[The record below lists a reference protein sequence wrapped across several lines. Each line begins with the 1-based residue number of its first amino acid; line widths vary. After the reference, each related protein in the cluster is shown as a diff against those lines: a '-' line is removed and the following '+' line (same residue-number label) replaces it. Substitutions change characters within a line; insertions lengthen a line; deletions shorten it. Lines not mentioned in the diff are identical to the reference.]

1 VSESNQEYP
10 TMTNEPPSAAW
21 ARYQQTMAAPS
32 NLWTAAKANDVA
44 ELTRLLD
51 AGHPIDDRDHRG
63 YSPLMLAAYAGHGEA
78 FDLLLSRGA
87 DPNTADLAGNTV
99 LMGAAFRGFL
109 PIVAALL
116 AAGAD
121 ATAINHGGLDA
132 RGFARNFGRAEVL
145 ELLVQHAER
154 TRQRLT
160 LTSALP
166 ARTQAPA

>member
-1 VSESNQEYP
+1 
-10 TMTNEPPSAAW
+10 MTNDPPSAAW
-21 ARYQQTMAAPS
+21 ARYQQTMATPS
-32 NLWTAAKANDVA
+32 NLWIAAKANDTA
-44 ELTRLLD
+44 ELARLLD

-78 FDLLLSRGA
+78 FALLLARGA

-109 PIVAALL
+109 PIVAQLL

-121 ATAINHGGLDA
+121 AAAVNHGGLDA
-132 RGFARNFGRAEVL
+132 RGFAKNFGRTEVL

-154 TRQRLT
+154 TPPAIT
-160 LTSALP
+160 PPTSYP

>member
-1 VSESNQEYP
+1 
-10 TMTNEPPSAAW
+10 MTNEPPSAAW
-21 ARYQQTMAAPS
+21 ARYQQTMATPS
-32 NLWTAAKANDVA
+32 NLWTAAKANDTA

-78 FDLLLSRGA
+78 FAVLLARGA

-109 PIVAALL
+109 PIVAQLL

-121 ATAINHGGLDA
+121 ATAKNHGGLDA
-132 RGFARNFGRAEVL
+132 RGFAKNFGRGEVL

-154 TRQRLT
+154 ARHA
-160 LTSALP
+160 LTSPTSLTAH
-166 ARTQAPA
+166 TQAPA